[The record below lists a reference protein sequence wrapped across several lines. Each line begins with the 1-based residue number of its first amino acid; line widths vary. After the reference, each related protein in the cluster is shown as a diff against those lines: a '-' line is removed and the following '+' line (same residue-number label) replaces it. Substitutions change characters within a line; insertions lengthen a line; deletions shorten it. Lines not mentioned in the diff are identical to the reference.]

1 MEQQNVQVEEG
12 IRLSDIFKLLLSK
25 IKILILAILIGGV
38 LGGAFAVWR
47 TYDVNYYGTKVEF
60 YVNPE
65 KSGDS
70 IGGEDSQYG
79 VYGAYGR
86 HVMDNMVKLLE
97 SESFSE
103 LMMLDGET
111 LPDPNEWVTSRDDKE
126 TVAKFMLAV
135 EEAKNVNLVEKQTA
149 LDFAIIGLND
159 SYSDLASAK
168 LLLDEEWLELNKLG
182 VASGKTFNEKLYE
195 SIKDKPEAQD
205 LNAIYDGIYSE
216 AQGKVTAAT
225 AIYNDKKAEVDEA
238 MLPVETA
245 LNEWRK
251 LSLYKSTLSL
261 YQNAISFSYLDAK
274 DDYED
279 ANNLARSF
287 IYVNIS
293 ILNDKEEATK
303 LLEKVKVIVP
313 AYVEANM
320 TIPTGY
326 DGTNCQRITRTDNVE
341 LTNPQYTTNQ
351 AIKYGLLAGIAAF
364 LIVCIAIIITDRS
377 DKRLRDTEII
387 SKKFNVPLLG
397 IVPSIEELKV
407 EQPSKKKNDKKN
419 SKEAK

>member
-70 IGGEDSQYG
+70 IGSEDSQYG

-103 LMMLDGET
+103 LMMLDGKT

-135 EEAKNVNLVEKQTA
+135 EEAKTVNLEEKQTA

-205 LNAIYDGIYSE
+205 LNAIYNGIYSE

-261 YQNAISFSYLDAK
+261 YQNAISFSYLDAN

-320 TIPTGY
+320 TVPTGY
-326 DGTNCQRITRTDNVE
+326 DGTNCQRITRTDDVH
-341 LTNPQYTTNQ
+341 LTNPRYTTNQ
-351 AIKYGLLAGIAAF
+351 AIKYGLLMGIAAF
-364 LIVCIAIIITDRS
+364 LIACIAIIITDRS